1 MAGIIITPGTTNPP
15 VVPTQILAG
24 YPFPKVPV
32 KTIRKWR
39 QFNPGWVGELE
50 PLAVPLPIGYS
61 YFDFVTGDI
70 TVGVDVDTFD
80 AGKPN
85 FTTAGVRYVPDA
97 LYAKTA
103 QDIGAKTYSAIDSTP
118 PFPAGSDSIDIGL
131 VEAQY
136 GGDYAMPSNGIRV
149 LLNFDLTLAGTGGAE
164 IFYSLS
170 TLDESDPGATSGT
183 IVLPVPYPVNPVSND
198 FINQVIDTVR
208 NVTVTLFYDGE
219 PVDKIYLAI
228 PITGEVSFTIV
239 PATPGADLDIP
250 EVDSGMTWSDTLH
263 GLTASAPA
271 GTAPTIPYSGY
282 VRESWTS
289 EGEITLS

>member
-1 MAGIIITPGTTNPP
+1 MPGIIITPGEFNPP
-15 VVPTQILAG
+15 GTPLQLVVG
-24 YPFPKVPV
+24 YPFSKVPV
-32 KTIRKWR
+32 RTIRKWR

-50 PLAVPLPIGYS
+50 PPAVPLPVVYS
-61 YFDFVTGDI
+61 YFDFITGDI
-70 TVGVDVDTFD
+70 TVGVDVETFD

-85 FTTAGVRYVPDA
+85 FTTAGVRYVTDA

-103 QDIGAKTYSAIDSTP
+103 QDIGAKTYSAIGIP
-118 PFPAGSDSIDIGL
+118 PFLAGSDSISIGL
-131 VEAQY
+131 VEAEY
-136 GGDYAMPSNGIRV
+136 GGDFAMPSNHIRV
-149 LLNFDLTLAGTGGAE
+149 LLDFNLTLAGTGGAE
-164 IFYSLS
+164 VFYSLS

-183 IVLPVPYPVNPVSND
+183 IVLAVPYPVNPASNGY
-198 FINQVIDTVR
+198 INQTIDTER

-219 PVDKIYLAI
+219 PVDRIYLTI

-250 EVDSGMTWSDTLH
+250 EVDSGVTWSDTLH
-263 GLTASAPA
+263 GLDSTAPA
-271 GTAPTIPYSGY
+271 GTEPSIPYSGY